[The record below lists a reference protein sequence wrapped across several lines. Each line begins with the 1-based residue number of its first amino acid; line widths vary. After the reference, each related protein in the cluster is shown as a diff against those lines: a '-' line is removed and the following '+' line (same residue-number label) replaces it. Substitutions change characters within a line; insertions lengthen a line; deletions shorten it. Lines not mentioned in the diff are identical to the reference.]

1 MVSDCPLAL
10 ILLALFCL
18 CSPSCDY
25 QYMRSRLLGLTVATV
40 IRFGEGGCR
49 STKVTISGLREEKR
63 GREEGRV
70 HEKAS
75 SEVSSRRREEREE

>member
-1 MVSDCPLAL
+1 MH
-10 ILLALFCL
+10 
-18 CSPSCDY
+18 
-25 QYMRSRLLGLTVATV
+25 SRLLGLTVATV

-70 HEKAS
+70 YERAS
-75 SEVSSRRREEREE
+75 SEVSSRRREERKGKSTFNTSNAASLSKQT